1 MKITDITPQ
10 KHNKGRV
17 SIFVDGKYA
26 FSMDEVD
33 CVLNKLKIGM
43 DITSEDIERLGI
55 EANRSKAMAKAMDV
69 LARKPVTAKD
79 MSDYLEEKGYDTEVA
94 EAVTCEL
101 MDLGYIDDEAYAR
114 LYVEYAAERHYGPSK
129 IRYELGRHGVASD
142 IISLVLE
149 ESDDDCI
156 EELAQVVMSKYRDCD
171 LDDMKQRQRVTRYLA
186 SRGYGFDV
194 IGEVI
199 KYCRDRKLGEI

>member
-17 SIFVDGKYA
+17 SIFADGKYA

-33 CVLNKLKIGM
+33 CFLNKLKIGD
-43 DITSEDIERLGI
+43 DISTEDISRLSI
-55 EANRSKAMAKAMDV
+55 EANRSKAMAKAMDI
-69 LARKPVTAKD
+69 LSRKPVTARD
-79 MSDYLEEKGYDTEVA
+79 MLISLEQKGYDTEVA
-94 EAVTCEL
+94 QSVADEL
-101 MDLGYIDDEAYAR
+101 TELGYIDDEAYAR
-114 LYVEYAAERHYGPSK
+114 LYMEYAAERHYGPSK

-149 ESDDDCI
+149 EGNAEDVCT
-156 EELAQVVMSKYRDCD
+156 LAEVVMQKYGNCD
-171 LDDMKQRQRVTRYLA
+171 YDDMKQRQRVTRYLA
-186 SRGYGFDV
+186 SRGYSFDV

-199 KYCRDRKLGEI
+199 RYCKRTGETQ